1 MTFHHVRELAG
12 DPRIRGFGLFR
23 NLSWL
28 TGVFGLGVLA
38 FVLMATPRIAV
49 RAEAEEAAANRVPV
63 QIIRFERGASS
74 KDITGAVIRGERS
87 VYSIDA
93 RSGQRLSVTISAA
106 EANAV
111 FQIYP
116 PGAQAEHRDYGVEIA
131 GAKALPG
138 AEEGA
143 DAKSWS
149 GVLPET
155 GAYLV
160 VVGPTYGN
168 ATYTLSVA
176 IR

>member
-1 MTFHHVRELAG
+1 
-12 DPRIRGFGLFR
+12 
-23 NLSWL
+23 
-28 TGVFGLGVLA
+28 
-38 FVLMATPRIAV
+38 
-49 RAEAEEAAANRVPV
+49 
-63 QIIRFERGASS
+63 
-74 KDITGAVIRGERS
+74 
-87 VYSIDA
+87 
-93 RSGQRLSVTISAA
+93 
-106 EANAV
+106 V